1 MRVAKFIGCL
11 LAILPAA
18 TVAPGVDSKPAEV
31 LAGLKREIDVAMEE
45 VDRGQQPG
53 LPEAEKKAA
62 VARYYKQASDI
73 ARRALALV
81 DTYPDAPEATKTL
94 AWIHLSGL
102 GDLRDECDAAYDRM
116 ATRYLDSDEFLPV
129 IRTAWS
135 DAGTK
140 GHAEVFLRNAVE
152 RSTNF
157 GVKALACFSLGR
169 HQQQLARLAR
179 YLDNP
184 IRNEVLAEHLGP
196 ENVRRIRSVKPEY
209 LSREAEA
216 LFERTIREFADLQP
230 LGKVYPP
237 LGGQAEGAL
246 YRLRNLEIGCK
257 VPELDFEDVDGK
269 PMKLSDFRGQ
279 VVALSFWAT
288 WCGPCM
294 GMIPDE
300 KALVGRMKGRPFV
313 LLGVNGDE
321 DRARAREAQVKEG
334 MTWRSFW
341 GGGPYGPIPL
351 KWGINSWPTVFVVD
365 AEGVIRDDNVRGA
378 ILDRTV
384 EALVAEAEAA
394 ADRPKSPGAE
404 KPR

>member
-1 MRVAKFIGCL
+1 M
-11 LAILPAA
+11 
-18 TVAPGVDSKPAEV
+18 
-31 LAGLKREIDVAMEE
+31 LAGLKREVEVAIEE
-45 VDRGQQPG
+45 VYRGQEPG
-53 LPEAEKKAA
+53 VPEAERKAA
-62 VARYYKQASDI
+62 VARYSNKAADI

-81 DTYPDAPEATKTL
+81 DAHPDAPEATKTL
-94 AWIHLSGL
+94 LWIHDSGL
-102 GDLRDECDAAYDRM
+102 AESRDVGDAAYDRM
-116 ATRYLDSDEFLPV
+116 ATRYLDSDELLPV
-129 IRTAWS
+129 IRTAWN

-140 GHAEVFLRNAVE
+140 GHAEVLLRNAVE
-152 RSTNF
+152 RSTNPK
-157 GVKALACFSLGR
+157 VKALACFSLGR

-184 IRNEVLAEHLGP
+184 IRSKDLEDHLGP
-196 ENVRRIRSVKPEY
+196 ENVRRIRSVKPDD
-209 LSREAEA
+209 LGREAEA

-230 LGKVYPP
+230 LGKVFPP
-237 LGGQAEGAL
+237 LGEQAEGAL
-246 YRLRNLEIGCK
+246 YRLHNLEIGCK
-257 VPELDFEDVDGK
+257 VPELDFEDVAGK
-269 PMKLSDFRGQ
+269 AMKLSDFRGQ

-351 KWGINSWPTVFVVD
+351 KWGISSWPTVFVVD
-365 AEGVIRDDNVRGA
+365 AEGVIRDYLLSGP

-384 EALVAEAEAA
+384 EALVAEAEAKT
-394 ADRPKSPGAE
+394 DRPKSPGAE